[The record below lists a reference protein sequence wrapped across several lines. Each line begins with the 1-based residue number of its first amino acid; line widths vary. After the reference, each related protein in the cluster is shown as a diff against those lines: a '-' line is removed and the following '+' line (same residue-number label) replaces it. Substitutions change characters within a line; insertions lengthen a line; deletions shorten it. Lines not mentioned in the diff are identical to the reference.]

1 MSTTDISLSVLQATA
16 LASEIS
22 LAKNLAT
29 TSVNKVNNLTT
40 EVNNLR
46 SDVFNSLNILDSKF
60 KNLCTLLENNHTDL
74 SGVPDS
80 SFNYTNL

>member
-46 SDVFNSLNILDSKF
+46 SDVFNSLNTLDSKF
-60 KNLCTLLENNHTDL
+60 KNLCNLLASADI
-74 SGVPDS
+74 SGVSDV